1 MDALLWTTQIELD
14 GLKKKTLLGRLG
26 SGDASRRSR
35 ERGKSS
41 KHTVWNPQRKF
52 LKWEKKRKEGAGRL
66 LSEFLQP
73 SLLEGRACDRGRS
86 LALKIPACLP
96 VDELLASNTLGC
108 PQGKQGI
115 DQGTQAYPTPHPI
128 YLSPL
133 GPRPVC
139 WYCLIILDTGSGWGH
154 CQQLLEMISAQGPS
168 LD

>member
-1 MDALLWTTQIELD
+1 M
-14 GLKKKTLLGRLG
+14 
-26 SGDASRRSR
+26 
-35 ERGKSS
+35 
-41 KHTVWNPQRKF
+41 
-52 LKWEKKRKEGAGRL
+52 
-66 LSEFLQP
+66 SEFLQP

-86 LALKIPACLP
+86 LALKIPARLP

-133 GPRPVC
+133 GPDLSADTV
-139 WYCLIILDTGSGWGH
+139 LDTGSGWGH